1 MSVDSRIPDRLT
13 IVLQRKRDVV
23 QGTSTSRATLAF
35 LSRVKNDSADF
46 LVNPIVKIFM
56 PRHLSPTSPPRLCS
70 VASSVDGLPRGCNR
84 RTLRL

>member
-46 LVNPIVKIFM
+46 LVNPIVKNLHAAPSLADIASAS
-56 PRHLSPTSPPRLCS
+56 LLCGKLCGWVAARL
-70 VASSVDGLPRGCNR
+70 
-84 RTLRL
+84 